1 MTSSTVPAVGDAKVT
16 QAILDAVA
24 EVKGTRLDNVDDA
37 ARLQDLGLDSLDLIE
52 IGMIVEQRLGV
63 IVPTERFDGIEAF
76 RQVVDV
82 FVRATVEH
90 GGAAQ

>member
-1 MTSSTVPAVGDAKVT
+1 MKSSTVPEVDDAKVT

-24 EVKGTRLDNVDDA
+24 EVKGTQLENVDDD

-63 IVPTERFDGIEAF
+63 IVPTERFDGIEAL

-82 FVRATVEH
+82 FVRAMAEQF
-90 GGAAQ
+90 GAAQ

>member
-1 MTSSTVPAVGDAKVT
+1 MASSIVPAVGDANVT
-16 QAILDAVA
+16 QAILDAAA
-24 EVKGTRLDNVDDA
+24 EVKGTRLDNVDDD

-63 IVPTERFDGIEAF
+63 IVPTERFDGIETF

-82 FVRATVEH
+82 FVRATVEP
-90 GGAAQ
+90 GGAA

>member
-1 MTSSTVPAVGDAKVT
+1 MGSSIVLAVDDTEVT

-24 EVKGTRLDNVDDA
+24 EVKGTRLDNVDDD
-37 ARLQDLGLDSLDLIE
+37 ARLRDLDLDSLDLIE

-76 RQVVDV
+76 RHVVDV
-82 FVRATVEH
+82 FVRATAEQ